1 MELQGKIKHIGEL
14 ETYQGRDNQ
23 QLYSR
28 QLVLVTDESHPQT
41 AVFTLRNNIAAG
53 FVPTNVGKTVTVH
66 FDFAGFQSK
75 NDANTYYNK
84 LSAWRVDL

>member
-1 MELQGKIKHIGEL
+1 MELQGKIKFIGEL

-28 QLVLVTDESHPQT
+28 QMVIVTDESHPQT

-75 NDANTYYNK
+75 NDPNVYYNK